1 MTIKITNSIA
11 SSEITF
17 VRMFM
22 LSRYQIPRIGAD
34 TEYRF
39 GLRPPDEI
47 TGC

>member
-1 MTIKITNSIA
+1 MAIKITNKIA

-22 LSRYQIPRIGAD
+22 DSCYQIPGIGAE

-39 GLRPPDEI
+39 GSRPADEI